1 MSFWDRLQAVLGGH
15 LEYSVISEETGIS
28 RSTVRGWTMGAEPTT
43 VHLRTLRFTYRLD
56 AQQIAFLAT
65 GRHIEEL
72 YQPTGMF
79 EVLDSDA

>member
-1 MSFWDRLQAVLGGH
+1 MSFWERLQTVLGENI
-15 LEYSVISEETGIS
+15 EYSAISEETGIS

-43 VHLRTLRFTYRLD
+43 VHLRTLRFTYPLD

-65 GRHIEEL
+65 GRYIEEL

-79 EVLDSDA
+79 EILDSGT